1 MGPGPHGDMGPGPHG
16 DMGPGPHGDIITSAV
31 NACFE
36 NQGSPDKCCSLIG
49 DEQGEEMCMN
59 GEKIHQCFENEGS
72 PDECCSLMGDQH
84 EKEMCL
90 KHSQDGPGPHG
101 DMGPGPHGDMGPGP
115 HGDMGPGPHGDMG
128 PGPHGD
134 MGPGPHGDMG
144 PGPHGDIIT
153 SAVDACFENQGSP
166 DECCSLMGDEQ
177 GKAMCMNGEKV
188 HQCFEND
195 GSPDECCSLMGDQ
208 HEKEMCLKHSQD
220 DPGPHGNMGPGHMMC
235 DPARDYP
242 PEDPGANGC
251 GNYADCNG
259 NGAYDRGEPCAEH
272 D

>member
-1 MGPGPHGDMGPGPHG
+1 
-16 DMGPGPHGDIITSAV
+16 
-31 NACFE
+31 
-36 NQGSPDKCCSLIG
+36 
-49 DEQGEEMCMN
+49 MCMN

>member
-1 MGPGPHGDMGPGPHG
+1 MKKQFFYVLLTTLMMLFMGQSYAQMTMDGGMSPCPKGDEECMR

-90 KHSQDGPGPHG
+90 KHSQD
-101 DMGPGPHGDMGPGP
+101 
-115 HGDMGPGPHGDMG
+115 
-128 PGPHGD
+128 
-134 MGPGPHGDMG
+134 
-144 PGPHGDIIT
+144 
-153 SAVDACFENQGSP
+153 
-166 DECCSLMGDEQ
+166 
-177 GKAMCMNGEKV
+177 
-188 HQCFEND
+188 
-195 GSPDECCSLMGDQ
+195 
-208 HEKEMCLKHSQD
+208 